1 MQLLHAREST
11 MSLFRPM
18 LRSFGITDQQ
28 WRVIRV
34 LASCETIGAFEL
46 SQQSMILPPSL
57 TRILKNLEKEGFVSR
72 STDLTDQR
80 KLLLSVTPKGRQ
92 KYDQVVPES
101 EKIYRSLEAKIGK
114 VELNDFLNQLVALN
128 TKLMD

>member
-1 MQLLHAREST
+1 
-11 MSLFRPM
+11 M

-128 TKLMD
+128 TKLID